1 MKTTWHAFLA
11 LCLKTKNTDELEKL
25 LDCFLTIDEKEDI
38 ANRYLIIKYL
48 LENKVTQRDM
58 SEKLNVS
65 IAKITRGSNAL
76 KSIDEKLKSFL
87 ERNII

>member
-1 MKTTWHAFLA
+1 MKTTWHDFLT
-11 LCLKTKNTDELEKL
+11 LCLKSKNTDELEKL
-25 LDCFLTIDEKEDI
+25 LDCFLTIDEKKDI
-38 ANRYLIIKYL
+38 AVRYLIIKYL

-76 KSIDEKLKSFL
+76 KTIDERLKEFL
-87 ERNII
+87 EKNTK